1 MPQVRRRK
9 AEPET
14 AKLDRENL
22 GTDILEELIAIID
35 SEVKTSKIRID
46 DIVIGVFYTGVK
58 LSTGHGGV
66 AFTPVQEIP
75 DAVCCPKS
83 YGKMPRSGHL
93 SGQPLDVVLMQSM
106 SLNPL
111 ESAVGVAAI
120 NAVSQKILFDG
131 SYGKHKIIFY
141 RDVLDEVEI
150 KPTDTV
156 AMIGAFTPYIKKL
169 EGNVKNLYV
178 IERNP
183 RAISKGGTPLLPEE
197 LSKKLLPKADI
208 VIASGS
214 TVVNHT
220 VGEVLR
226 LSRKARQVVL
236 SGPTASMIPD
246 PFFKRGVTVMGGV
259 KIIDA
264 DRMLQVVGEAG
275 SGYALLNECATK
287 TLFKK

>member
-1 MPQVRRRK
+1 MVGKGRKKLNSKIASPQG
-9 AEPET
+9 AADT
-14 AKLDRENL
+14 N
-22 GTDILEELIAIID
+22 ILEELIEIIRG
-35 SEVKTSKIRID
+35 EVRTAKIKVD
-46 DIVIGVFYTGVK
+46 DIVVGVFYTGVK

-83 YGKMPRSGHL
+83 HGQMPKSGHL
-93 SGQPLDVVLMQSM
+93 SGQPLDEVLMDSM
-106 SLNPL
+106 NPSPL
-111 ESAVGVAAI
+111 KSAIGVAAV
-120 NAVSQKILFDG
+120 NAISQKILFDG
-131 SYGKHKIIFY
+131 KYEKHKAIFY
-141 RDVLDEVEI
+141 MDVIDAIKI

-156 AMIGAFTPYIKKL
+156 AMVGAFTPYIKRL
-169 EGNVKNLYV
+169 EGNVKKRYV

-183 RAISKGGTPLLPEE
+183 RAMVKGGTPLHPEE
-197 LSKKLLPKADI
+197 LSKKLLPKADV

-220 VGEVLR
+220 VGEILR
-226 LSRKARQVVL
+226 LSSRAREVVL

-264 DRMLQVVGEAG
+264 DRMLKVISEAG
-275 SGYALLNECATK
+275 SGYALQKECAAK
-287 TLFKK
+287 MLFKK